1 MDIDKYTSAG
11 FIAYINLCFNQNIND
26 KKNILVLLVFTRDGY
41 WDFPKGG
48 VNSDDKGSLLNT
60 ALRELDEETGIT
72 NKYIKFIDTENF
84 FVYNYKVRKR
94 TKKVILYPCFLKT
107 ETYDIKLKYDAKEI
121 IYHEYVHINELPSR
135 FKFKETKEIAE
146 KIVDYFKKN
155 I

>member
-1 MDIDKYTSAG
+1 MNINKYTSAG

-26 KKNILVLLVFTRDGY
+26 QKNILVLLVFTRDGY

-48 VNSDDKGSLLNT
+48 VISDDEGSLLNT

-72 NKYIKFIDTENF
+72 NKYIKNIDNKNF
-84 FVYNYKVRKR
+84 FVYDYKVRNR

-107 ETYDIKLKYDAKEI
+107 ETYSMKLNYDAKEI
-121 IYHEYVHINELPSR
+121 IHHEYVHINELPSR
-135 FKFKETKEIAE
+135 FKFKETKEIAK
-146 KIVDYFKKN
+146 KIVDYFNSN